1 MFLTSLYYLNS
12 LGTNGRTKPLL
23 MDKWFH
29 NDFEAG
35 TQDTYTLEA
44 EDVGELLMIKLDNDQ
59 NGLFS
64 DWFVEKVLITCSQ
77 NPQRLYEFPCHRWVQ
92 SESVF
97 FEGKGTYFGLSLS
110 TYLIS

>member
-1 MFLTSLYYLNS
+1 M
-12 LGTNGRTKPLL
+12 

-35 TQDTYTLEA
+35 TEDTYILDA
-44 EDVGELLMIKLDNDQ
+44 EDVGELLMIKLENDRG
-59 NGLFS
+59 GLFS

-77 NPQRLYEFPCHRWVQ
+77 DQHRVYEFPCGCWVQ

-97 FEGKGTYFGLSLS
+97 FEGKGR
-110 TYLIS
+110 